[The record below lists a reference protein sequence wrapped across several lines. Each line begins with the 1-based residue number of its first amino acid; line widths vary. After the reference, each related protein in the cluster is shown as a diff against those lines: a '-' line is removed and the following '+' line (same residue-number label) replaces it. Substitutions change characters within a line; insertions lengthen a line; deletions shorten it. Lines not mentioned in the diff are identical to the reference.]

1 MKMPITSSIGYCQYD
16 EPKCLNNNP
25 FNIKKSTTNNPNV
38 GAFRTQKL
46 DQYTLTN
53 LAKFMTL
60 SFYSIWDTQEQN
72 IYYSQNDLMSYFHQQ
87 QNPMN
92 NVNYENFQDFCE
104 KVLGAT
110 ETSFSL
116 CLCALK
122 LIDRLRTRNG
132 GVCGSDGF
140 EYRIFIAAYI
150 IAFKYFTERSI
161 NNKAWEPVCGMEVSQ
176 INIMEIEMLFGISFN
191 INITSEEFI
200 EWIQDIDMILC
211 NNYAT
216 NIWYIQEI
224 KPILSTIVKETNT
237 IILNKNEES
246 VAVHDSHDT
255 NVECTKPSTSNL
267 MKSNCRS
274 NSVSSNNSTLV
285 DSAVNELSFEEDSL
299 IYDDSFAVLSPASVS
314 SNKSS
319 ILTR

>member
-1 MKMPITSSIGYCQYD
+1 MKMPATSAFAYSQYD
-16 EPKCLNNNP
+16 ETKCFNNT
-25 FNIKKSTTNNPNV
+25 FNLKKTNVATNPNV

-53 LAKFMTL
+53 LAKFMTY
-60 SFYSIWDTQEQN
+60 SFYSIWDGQEQDL
-72 IYYSQNDLMSYFHQQ
+72 YYSQNDLMSYFHQQ

-92 NVNYENFQDFCE
+92 NPNFENFQDFCE
-104 KVLGAT
+104 KILGAT

-122 LIDRLRTRNG
+122 LIDRLRARNSG
-132 GVCGSDGF
+132 ACGSDGF

-150 IAFKYFTERSI
+150 IAYKYFTERSI

-191 INITSEEFI
+191 INITSEEFM
-200 EWIQDIDMILC
+200 EWIQDIDIMLRS
-211 NNYAT
+211 NYNT
-216 NIWYIQEI
+216 NVWYLQEI
-224 KPILSTIVKETNT
+224 KPILSTIVREVNG
-237 IILNKNEES
+237 IIIEDEES
-246 VAVHDSHDT
+246 IAPHDSQDT
-255 NVECTKPSTSNL
+255 NVEFVKPSTSNT
-267 MKSNCRS
+267 MKSYCRN
-274 NSVSSNNSTLV
+274 NSVCSTNSTLV
-285 DSAVNELSFEEDSL
+285 NSSVSEVSYEEDSL
-299 IYDDSFAVLSPASVS
+299 LYDDSFSLSPLSVT